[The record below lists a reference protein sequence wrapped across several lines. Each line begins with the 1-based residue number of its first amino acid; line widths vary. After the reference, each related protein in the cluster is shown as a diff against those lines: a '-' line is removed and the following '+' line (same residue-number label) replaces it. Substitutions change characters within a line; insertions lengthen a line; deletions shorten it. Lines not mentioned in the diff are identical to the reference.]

1 MMSDFY
7 IMMSDFY
14 VHEDENTTSTMVEN
28 FAEQLDELYDSGEAN
43 NKIVPFFITCG
54 GGEDN
59 PEYSLEPLYF
69 TVINGV
75 PLIFSTAFRLF
86 GKSLETIDSDAGG
99 GSLITEMLSYNNA
112 HVYHLGVIDSLD
124 YLDEALQQAT
134 AGNLLESNQFD
145 AAMLNTLLIQNEIE
159 PVRELELPNGG
170 YVEVYAL
177 TGAEM
182 DSLQRDKN
190 YNNAANQTIVDYD
203 NSNQEIYLVGIGGNA
218 SIREVAVKC
227 GTDGFMYSVWTNNS
241 PKFFKNAAKIVEDF
255 PVELIENDLT
265 DMTNALGEHI
275 IMHLRKNKLFEQ
287 EEDNAV
293 SETI

>member
-1 MMSDFY
+1 MMSRFY

-14 VHEDENTTSTMVEN
+14 VHEDENTASSMVDN

-43 NKIVPFFITCG
+43 NKIVPIFIVQG
-54 GGEDN
+54 GSDGR

-69 TVINGV
+69 SVINGV
-75 PLIFSTAFRLF
+75 PLIFSTCFRLY
-86 GKSLETIDSDAGG
+86 GDSLEHIDSDAGG
-99 GSLITEMLSYNNA
+99 GSLITEMLAYNNT
-112 HVYHLGVIDSLD
+112 HLYHLGVIDSLD
-124 YLDEALQQAT
+124 QIDFALKEAS
-134 AGNLLESNQFD
+134 AGNLIENNQLD

-170 YVEVYAL
+170 YIEVYAL
-177 TGAEM
+177 SGAEM

-190 YNNAANQTIVDYD
+190 YNNGAAQTIVDYD
-203 NSNQEIYLVGIGGNA
+203 NPNNDIYLVGIGGNA

-227 GTDGFMYSVWTNNS
+227 GTDGFMYTVWTNNS
-241 PKFFKNAAKIVEDF
+241 PKFFKKAAQIVEDF

-275 IMHLRKNKLFEQ
+275 IMHMRKNKLFEQ
-287 EEDNAV
+287 QEDEAV
-293 SETI
+293 AQTI

>member
-1 MMSDFY
+1 MMSRFY

-14 VHEDENTTSTMVEN
+14 VHEDENTASTMVDN

-43 NKIVPFFITCG
+43 NKIVPIFIVQG
-54 GGEDN
+54 GNDGM

-69 TVINGV
+69 SVINGV
-75 PLIFSTAFRLF
+75 PLIFSTCFRLY
-86 GKSLETIDSDAGG
+86 GDSLEHIDSDAGG
-99 GSLITEMLSYNNA
+99 GSLITEMLAYNNT
-112 HVYHLGVIDSLD
+112 HLYHLGVIDSFDQIDFALK
-124 YLDEALQQAT
+124 EAS
-134 AGNLLESNQFD
+134 AGNLIENNQLD

-170 YVEVYAL
+170 YIEVYAL
-177 TGAEM
+177 SGAEM

-190 YNNAANQTIVDYD
+190 YNNGAAQTIVDYD
-203 NSNQEIYLVGIGGNA
+203 NPNNEIYLVGIGGNA

-227 GTDGFMYSVWTNNS
+227 GTDGFMYTVWTNNS
-241 PKFFKNAAKIVEDF
+241 PKFVKKATQIIEDF

-275 IMHLRKNKLFEQ
+275 IMHLRKKKLFEQ
-287 EEDNAV
+287 QEDEAV
-293 SETI
+293 ARTI

>member
-1 MMSDFY
+1 
-7 IMMSDFY
+7 MSDFY

-227 GTDGFMYSVWTNNS
+227 GSDGFMYTVWTNNS

-275 IMHLRKNKLFEQ
+275 IMHLRKNKLFAQ

>member
-1 MMSDFY
+1 MMADFY
-7 IMMSDFY
+7 MMMSDFY

-28 FAEQLDELYDSGEAN
+28 FAEQLDELIESGEAN

-75 PLIFSTAFRLF
+75 PLIFSTAFRLY

-124 YLDEALQQAT
+124 YIDEALQQASS
-134 AGNLLESNQFD
+134 GNLLESNQFD

-159 PVRELELPNGG
+159 PVRELELPEGG

-190 YNNAANQTIVDYD
+190 YNNGPNQTIVDYD
-203 NSNQEIYLVGIGGNA
+203 NADNEIYLVGIGGNG

-227 GTDGFMYSVWTNNS
+227 GSDGFMYSIWTNNS
-241 PKFFKNAAKIVEDF
+241 PKYVKKATEIAEYF
-255 PVELIENDLT
+255 PVEAIENDLT

-275 IMHLRKNKLFEQ
+275 IMHLRKNKLFAQ
-287 EEDNAV
+287 EEDKAV

>member
-1 MMSDFY
+1 
-7 IMMSDFY
+7 MSDFY

-86 GKSLETIDSDAGG
+86 GKSLETIDIDAGG

-124 YLDEALQQAT
+124 YIDEALQQAT

-159 PVRELELPNGG
+159 PVRELELPEGG

-227 GTDGFMYSVWTNNS
+227 GSDGFMYTVWTNNS
-241 PKFFKNAAKIVEDF
+241 PKFFKKAAKIVEDF

>member
-1 MMSDFY
+1 
-7 IMMSDFY
+7 MMSDFY

-75 PLIFSTAFRLF
+75 PLIFSTAFRLY

-159 PVRELELPNGG
+159 PVRELELPEGG

-177 TGAEM
+177 TGDEM

-203 NSNQEIYLVGIGGNA
+203 NSNQDIYLVGIGGNA

-227 GTDGFMYSVWTNNS
+227 GSDGFMYTVWTNNS
-241 PKFFKNAAKIVEDF
+241 PKFFKKAAKIVEDF

-287 EEDNAV
+287 EDDNALTY
-293 SETI
+293 SHD

>member
-1 MMSDFY
+1 
-7 IMMSDFY
+7 MSDFY

-75 PLIFSTAFRLF
+75 PLIFSTAFRLY
-86 GKSLETIDSDAGG
+86 GKSLDTIDSDAGG

-124 YLDEALQQAT
+124 YIDEALQQAT

-159 PVRELELPNGG
+159 PVRELELPEGG

-203 NSNQEIYLVGIGGNA
+203 NSNQDIYLVGIGGNA

-227 GTDGFMYSVWTNNS
+227 GSDGFMYTVWTNNS
-241 PKFFKNAAKIVEDF
+241 PKFFKKAAKIVEDF

>member
-1 MMSDFY
+1 
-7 IMMSDFY
+7 MSDFY

-124 YLDEALQQAT
+124 YIDEALQQAT

-159 PVRELELPNGG
+159 PVRELELPEGG

-227 GTDGFMYSVWTNNS
+227 GSDGFMYTVWTNNS

>member
-1 MMSDFY
+1 
-7 IMMSDFY
+7 MMSDFY

-75 PLIFSTAFRLF
+75 PLIFSTAFRLY
-86 GKSLETIDSDAGG
+86 GKSLDTIDSDAGG

-124 YLDEALQQAT
+124 YIDEALQQAT

-159 PVRELELPNGG
+159 PVRELELPEGG

-203 NSNQEIYLVGIGGNA
+203 NSNQDIYLVGIGGNA

-227 GTDGFMYSVWTNNS
+227 GTDGFMYTVWTNNS
-241 PKFFKNAAKIVEDF
+241 PKFFKKAAKIVEDF

-287 EEDNAV
+287 EEDNVV

>member
-1 MMSDFY
+1 
-7 IMMSDFY
+7 MMSDFY

-75 PLIFSTAFRLF
+75 PLIFSTAFRLY
-86 GKSLETIDSDAGG
+86 GKSLDTIDSDAGG

-124 YLDEALQQAT
+124 YIDEALQQAT

-159 PVRELELPNGG
+159 PVRELELPEGG

-203 NSNQEIYLVGIGGNA
+203 NSNQDIYLVGIGGNA

-227 GTDGFMYSVWTNNS
+227 GSDGFMYTVWTNNS
-241 PKFFKNAAKIVEDF
+241 PKFFKKAAKIVEDF

-287 EEDNAV
+287 EEDNVV

>member
-75 PLIFSTAFRLF
+75 PLIFSTAFRLY
-86 GKSLETIDSDAGG
+86 GKSLDTIDSDAGG

-124 YLDEALQQAT
+124 YIDEALQQAT

-159 PVRELELPNGG
+159 PVRELELPEGG

-227 GTDGFMYSVWTNNS
+227 GSDGFMYTVWTNNS

>member
-1 MMSDFY
+1 MMSRFY

-14 VHEDENTTSTMVEN
+14 VHEDENTASSMVDN

-43 NKIVPFFITCG
+43 NKIVPIFIVQG
-54 GGEDN
+54 GSDGR

-69 TVINGV
+69 SVINGV
-75 PLIFSTAFRLF
+75 PLIFSTCFRLY
-86 GKSLETIDSDAGG
+86 GDSLEHIDSDAGG
-99 GSLITEMLSYNNA
+99 GSLITEMLAYNNT
-112 HVYHLGVIDSLD
+112 HLYHLGVIDSFDQIDFALK
-124 YLDEALQQAT
+124 EAS
-134 AGNLLESNQFD
+134 AGNLIENNQLD

-170 YVEVYAL
+170 YIEVYAL
-177 TGAEM
+177 SGAEM

-190 YNNAANQTIVDYD
+190 YNNGAAQTIVDYD
-203 NSNQEIYLVGIGGNA
+203 NPNNDIYLVGIGGNA

-227 GTDGFMYSVWTNNS
+227 GTDGFMYTVWTNNS
-241 PKFFKNAAKIVEDF
+241 PKFFKKAAQIVEDF

-275 IMHLRKNKLFEQ
+275 IMHMRKNKLFEQ
-287 EEDNAV
+287 QEDEAV
-293 SETI
+293 AQTI

>member
-227 GTDGFMYSVWTNNS
+227 GTDGFMYTVWTNNS

>member
-14 VHEDENTTSTMVEN
+14 VHEDEKTTSTMVET

-124 YLDEALQQAT
+124 YVDEALQQAT

-227 GTDGFMYSVWTNNS
+227 GSDGFMYTVWTNNS

>member
-1 MMSDFY
+1 
-7 IMMSDFY
+7 MSDFY

-75 PLIFSTAFRLF
+75 PLIFSTAFRLY
-86 GKSLETIDSDAGG
+86 GKSLDTIDSDAGG

-124 YLDEALQQAT
+124 YIDEALQQAT

-159 PVRELELPNGG
+159 PVRELELPEGG

-203 NSNQEIYLVGIGGNA
+203 NSNQDIYLVGIGGNA

-227 GTDGFMYSVWTNNS
+227 GSDGFMYTVWTNNS
-241 PKFFKNAAKIVEDF
+241 PKFFKKAAKIVEDF

-287 EEDNAV
+287 EEDNVV

>member
-1 MMSDFY
+1 
-7 IMMSDFY
+7 MSDFY

-227 GTDGFMYSVWTNNS
+227 GSDGFMYTVWTNNS

>member
-124 YLDEALQQAT
+124 YIDEALQQAT

-227 GTDGFMYSVWTNNS
+227 GSDGFMYTVWTNNS

>member
-1 MMSDFY
+1 
-7 IMMSDFY
+7 MMSDFY

-124 YLDEALQQAT
+124 YIDEALQQAT

-159 PVRELELPNGG
+159 PVRELELPEGG

-182 DSLQRDKN
+182 DSLQMDKN
-190 YNNAANQTIVDYD
+190 YNNAASQTIVDYD
-203 NSNQEIYLVGIGGNA
+203 NSNQDIYLVGIGGNA

-227 GTDGFMYSVWTNNS
+227 GTDGFMYTVWTNNS
-241 PKFFKNAAKIVEDF
+241 PKFFKKAARIVEDF
-255 PVELIENDLT
+255 PVEAIENDLT

-275 IMHLRKNKLFEQ
+275 IMHLRKKKLFEQ
-287 EEDNAV
+287 EGDNAV

>member
-1 MMSDFY
+1 MMSRFY

-14 VHEDENTTSTMVEN
+14 VHEDENTASSMVDN

-43 NKIVPFFITCG
+43 NKIVPIFIVQG
-54 GGEDN
+54 GSDGR

-69 TVINGV
+69 SVINGV
-75 PLIFSTAFRLF
+75 PLIFSTCFRLY
-86 GKSLETIDSDAGG
+86 GDSLEHIDSDAGG
-99 GSLITEMLSYNNA
+99 GSLITEMLAYNNT
-112 HVYHLGVIDSLD
+112 HLYHLGVIDSFDQIDFALK
-124 YLDEALQQAT
+124 EAS
-134 AGNLLESNQFD
+134 AGNLIENNQLD

-170 YVEVYAL
+170 YIEVYAL
-177 TGAEM
+177 SGAEM

-190 YNNAANQTIVDYD
+190 YNNGAAQTIVDYD
-203 NSNQEIYLVGIGGNA
+203 NPNNDIYLVGIGGNA

-227 GTDGFMYSVWTNNS
+227 GTDGFMYTVWTNNS
-241 PKFFKNAAKIVEDF
+241 PKFFKKAAQIVEDF

-275 IMHLRKNKLFEQ
+275 IMNLRKNKLFEQ
-287 EEDNAV
+287 QEDEAV
-293 SETI
+293 AQTI

>member
-124 YLDEALQQAT
+124 YIDEALQQAT

-227 GTDGFMYSVWTNNS
+227 GSDGFMYTVWTNNS

-275 IMHLRKNKLFEQ
+275 IMHLRKNKLFAQ

>member
-1 MMSDFY
+1 
-7 IMMSDFY
+7 MSDFY
-14 VHEDENTTSTMVEN
+14 VHEDENTSSTMVEN

-75 PLIFSTAFRLF
+75 PLIFSTAFRLY
-86 GKSLETIDSDAGG
+86 GKSLDTIDSDAGG

-124 YLDEALQQAT
+124 YIDEALQQAT

-159 PVRELELPNGG
+159 PVRELELPEGG

-227 GTDGFMYSVWTNNS
+227 GSDGFMYTVWTNNS
-241 PKFFKNAAKIVEDF
+241 PKFFKKAAKIVEDF

>member
-1 MMSDFY
+1 
-7 IMMSDFY
+7 MMSDFY

-75 PLIFSTAFRLF
+75 PLIFSTAFRLY
-86 GKSLETIDSDAGG
+86 GNSLETIDSDAGG

-159 PVRELELPNGG
+159 PVRELELPEGG

-203 NSNQEIYLVGIGGNA
+203 NSNQDIYLVGIGGNA

-227 GTDGFMYSVWTNNS
+227 GTDGFMYTVWTNNS
-241 PKFFKNAAKIVEDF
+241 PKFFKKAAKIVEDF
-255 PVELIENDLT
+255 PVEAIENDLT

-275 IMHLRKNKLFEQ
+275 IMHLRKKKLFEQ
-287 EEDNAV
+287 EEDESV
-293 SETI
+293 SQTI

>member
-1 MMSDFY
+1 MSRFY

-14 VHEDENTTSTMVEN
+14 VHEDENTASSMVDN

-43 NKIVPFFITCG
+43 NKIVPIFIVQG
-54 GGEDN
+54 GSDGR

-69 TVINGV
+69 SVINGV
-75 PLIFSTAFRLF
+75 PLIFSTCFRLY
-86 GKSLETIDSDAGG
+86 GDSLEHIDSDAGG
-99 GSLITEMLSYNNA
+99 GSLITEMLAYNNT
-112 HVYHLGVIDSLD
+112 HLYHLGVIDSLD
-124 YLDEALQQAT
+124 QIDFALKEAS
-134 AGNLLESNQFD
+134 AGNLIENNQLD

-170 YVEVYAL
+170 YIEVYAL
-177 TGAEM
+177 SGAEM

-190 YNNAANQTIVDYD
+190 YNNGAAQTIVDYD
-203 NSNQEIYLVGIGGNA
+203 NPNNDIYLVGIGGNA

-227 GTDGFMYSVWTNNS
+227 GTDGFMYTVWTNNS
-241 PKFFKNAAKIVEDF
+241 PKFFKKAAQIVEDF

-275 IMHLRKNKLFEQ
+275 IMHMRKNKLFEQ
-287 EEDNAV
+287 QEDEAV
-293 SETI
+293 AQTI

>member
-227 GTDGFMYSVWTNNS
+227 GSDGFMYTVWTNNS

-275 IMHLRKNKLFEQ
+275 IMHLRKNKLFAQ

>member
-1 MMSDFY
+1 MMSRFY

-14 VHEDENTTSTMVEN
+14 VHEDENTASTMVDN

-43 NKIVPFFITCG
+43 NKIVPIFIVQG
-54 GGEDN
+54 GNDGM

-69 TVINGV
+69 SVINGV
-75 PLIFSTAFRLF
+75 PLIFSTCFRLY
-86 GKSLETIDSDAGG
+86 GDSLEHIDSDAGG
-99 GSLITEMLSYNNA
+99 GSLITEMLAYNNT
-112 HVYHLGVIDSLD
+112 HLYHLGVIDSFDQIDFALK
-124 YLDEALQQAT
+124 EAS
-134 AGNLLESNQFD
+134 AGNLIENNQLD

-170 YVEVYAL
+170 YIEVYAL
-177 TGAEM
+177 SGAEM

-190 YNNAANQTIVDYD
+190 YNNGAAQTIVDYD
-203 NSNQEIYLVGIGGNA
+203 NPNNDIYLVGIGGNA

-227 GTDGFMYSVWTNNS
+227 GSDGFMYTVWTNNS
-241 PKFFKNAAKIVEDF
+241 PKFVKKATQIIEDF

-275 IMHLRKNKLFEQ
+275 IMHLRKKKLFEQ
-287 EEDNAV
+287 QEDEAV
-293 SETI
+293 AQTI

>member
-1 MMSDFY
+1 
-7 IMMSDFY
+7 MSDFY

-69 TVINGV
+69 TVINSV

-86 GKSLETIDSDAGG
+86 GKSLETIDIDAGG

-124 YLDEALQQAT
+124 YIDEALQQAT

-159 PVRELELPNGG
+159 PVRELELPEGG

-227 GTDGFMYSVWTNNS
+227 GSDGFMYTVWTNNS
-241 PKFFKNAAKIVEDF
+241 PKFFKKAAKIVEDF